1 MSSQEAIHDLIAQI
15 GPILDLAQVTV
26 FPEDSCWRA
35 VFDAAT
41 WIDVEYEAAGDRL
54 VLTGTVG
61 PVEESA
67 RQRSYEALLRYT
79 YIWTEHGGV
88 RAALDGTPGNVVLMV
103 ELPAA
108 GVDLPRLCQ
117 VLQNF
122 RGVVGGWRELLV
134 TIGSGSAPAR
144 FDALATTMLKV

>member
-1 MSSQEAIHDLIAQI
+1 MSSQQAIHDLIAQI
-15 GPILDLAQVTV
+15 GPILDLAQVTA
-26 FPEDSCWRA
+26 FPEDACWRA

-54 VLTGTVG
+54 VLTATVG

-67 RQRSYEALLRYT
+67 RQRSYEALLRYN

-88 RAALDGTPGNVVLMV
+88 RGALDGTPGNVVLMI
-103 ELPAA
+103 EMPAA

-122 RGVVGGWRELLV
+122 KVVVEGWRELLG
-134 TIGSGSAPAR
+134 TIGNGAVPAR
-144 FDALATTMLKV
+144 FDALVTTMLKV